1 MSLKIDPVMARY
13 LAVGGGGAVGALLRF
28 GVIES
33 IGSADPTRF
42 PWDTLAVNLLGSLV
56 IGFFFRYWRSISND
70 RRSDLQ
76 RLFFTTGVLGGFT
89 TFSTLSLD
97 SVDLFRHDAWLNGAI
112 YLAVTLLGGLALA
125 ALGYGYRRR

>member
-1 MSLKIDPVMARY
+1 MSPKIDPVMARY

-56 IGFFFRYWRSISND
+56 IGFFFRYWRSLPND
-70 RRSDLQ
+70 RRPDLQ

-97 SVDLFRHDAWLNGAI
+97 SVELFRHDAWLNGAI